1 MDHAAAE
8 HHNLRRILID
18 RRPYMKSILR
28 ITIIAAS
35 LTCIGLSA
43 QVKEPIVAAPTG
55 GDTEPI
61 AGNPADKASAPA
73 AEKEP
78 PALELKVTKIFSQG
92 NLYARL
98 ISINTGEELIGLTV
112 PARYGTSASEDRRD
126 IVVYLDSARRDWVKF
141 KLLPEEFTEFTH
153 EAVWPEVSRF
163 FGDANPVRST
173 SYVMG
178 RKVLNFTAVTGNIN
192 DTRHQRVQLISCQGG
207 TLLVST
213 TTFDKEADVV
223 FYKLKQLVSSLQFAG
238 KEKDLKHEEPIFED

>member
-1 MDHAAAE
+1 
-8 HHNLRRILID
+8 
-18 RRPYMKSILR
+18 MKSILR
-28 ITIIAAS
+28 IIVTAAS
-35 LTCIGLSA
+35 LTCLGLVA
-43 QVKEPIVAAPTG
+43 QDKGPVVAAPAD
-55 GDTEPI
+55 GDAESIVKI
-61 AGNPADKASAPA
+61 ATDKATAPSA
-73 AEKEP
+73 ENEP

-141 KLLPEEFTEFTH
+141 KLLPEEYTEFTH
-153 EAVWPEVSRF
+153 ETVWPVVSKL
-163 FGDANPVRST
+163 FGDANPLRST

-178 RKVLNFTAVTGNIN
+178 RKVLNFTAETGNIN
-192 DTRHQRVQLISCQGG
+192 SMRHQRVQLVSCQGG

-213 TTFDKEADVV
+213 TTFEKEADVV